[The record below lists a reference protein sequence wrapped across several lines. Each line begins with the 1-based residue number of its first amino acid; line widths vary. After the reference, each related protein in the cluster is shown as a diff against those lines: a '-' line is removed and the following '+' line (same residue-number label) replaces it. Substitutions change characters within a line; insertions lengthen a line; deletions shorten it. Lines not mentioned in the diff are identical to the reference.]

1 MVSIHTVA
9 FENSPIPLTVYYQA
23 MQTQQKSF
31 VVLLENTTCYL
42 PDNAREQKQNS
53 CVLELIKKEILTAHD
68 LNVVHKSFLLEITPC
83 LAKKMLHVQNTD
95 FPPENVNL
103 SKTKTLKDLN
113 PVSHYIS

>member
-1 MVSIHTVA
+1 
-9 FENSPIPLTVYYQA
+9 
-23 MQTQQKSF
+23 MQESRSKT
-31 VVLLENTTCYL
+31 L
-42 PDNAREQKQNS
+42 

-113 PVSHYIS
+113 PVNHYIS

>member
-9 FENSPIPLTVYYQA
+9 VENSPIPLTVYYQA

-42 PDNAREQKQNS
+42 PDFRSKTL

-113 PVSHYIS
+113 PVNHYIS